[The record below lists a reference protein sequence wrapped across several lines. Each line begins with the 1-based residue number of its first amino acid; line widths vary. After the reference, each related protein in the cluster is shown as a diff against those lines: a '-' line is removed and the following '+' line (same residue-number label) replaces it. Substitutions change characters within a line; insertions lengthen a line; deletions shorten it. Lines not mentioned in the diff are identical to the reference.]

1 MSISKLSLVTALL
14 IASSAFAVE
23 NTKVSGNAK
32 LYYGTQNSDVGGSG
46 DFFSK
51 DSSYADFAAHL
62 DLTTDL
68 TKWISAGV
76 GAQVVTT
83 LGAEHNV
90 ISNVWS
96 GAHGLRDAN
105 GKTLAGG
112 NRVNSSLWI
121 DEAWLSGNA
130 FDTTLKIGRQALDTP
145 LAFTETW
152 GIDKNTFEAAVL
164 TNRSIVDTAII
175 GAFIGRSNG
184 SSDERASTL
193 GNGFANPRYIGTSGI
208 GGSYVSGNG
217 RFSTFGTDGAY
228 ALGVINKSYKP
239 LKLQAWY
246 YDIVNLA
253 KAYWLQADLNS
264 NGVLAGIQLVNT
276 KADAS
281 SKDTTGYSAMLGYE
295 IKDIATIKGAC
306 SSVGD
311 GGALGVANS
320 ATGTSWT
327 IGGQSQLYTEM
338 WWNYGNVSVQ
348 GSNSY
353 SLTAEGEIGAK
364 VKLLGGIYHSNI
376 NNNIAATDRKVT
388 EASFVASKSFGSLDT
403 ALALIF
409 ADKDFAD
416 NTKDVKSTDV
426 QLYLTYNF

>member
-1 MSISKLSLVTALL
+1 MSIAKLSLVTALL
-14 IASSAFAVE
+14 ITSSAFAIE
-23 NTKVSGNAK
+23 NTKVSGNVK
-32 LYYGTQNSDVGGSG
+32 LYYGTQNSDVSNSG
-46 DFFSK
+46 NFFSK

-68 TKWISAGV
+68 TKSISAGV

-83 LGAEHNV
+83 LGAEQDIV
-90 ISNVWS
+90 SNVWS

-105 GKTLAGG
+105 GKTIANG
-112 NRVNSSLWI
+112 NRADNSLWI
-121 DEAWLSGNA
+121 DEAWLSGSA
-130 FDTTLKIGRQALDTP
+130 FDTTLKIGRQVLDTP

-164 TNRSIVDTAII
+164 TNKSISDTVIV
-175 GAFIGRSNG
+175 GAFINKSNG
-184 SSDERASTL
+184 SADERASTL
-193 GNGFANPRYIGTSGI
+193 GNGLVNPRFVGTAAACG
-208 GGSYVSGNG
+208 YVAGNG

-239 LKLQAWY
+239 LKFQAWY
-246 YDIVNLA
+246 YDIVDLA

-264 NGVLAGIQLVNT
+264 NGVLAGVQLVNI

-281 SKDTTGYSAMLGYE
+281 SRDTTGYSAMLGYE
-295 IKDIATIKGAC
+295 LKDIAIIKGAY
-306 SSVGD
+306 SSIED

-338 WWNYGNVSVQ
+338 WWNYGNVSAQ

-364 VKLLGGIYHSNI
+364 VKLLGGLYYSSID
-376 NNNIAATDRKVT
+376 NNVANTDRKVT
-388 EASFVASKSFGSLDT
+388 EVSFVASKSFGSLDT
-403 ALALIF
+403 AVALIF
-409 ADKDFAD
+409 ADKNFAD
-416 NTKDVKSTDV
+416 NANDIKSTDI